1 VRDVRGLT
9 TGRGAQGL
17 DNGYLRFTEVHIPRE
32 NMLMKWSQVSRDGTY
47 TAPPI
52 PQMAYG
58 ALIGGRV
65 AIVRCCT
72 TCCCSSVSCL
82 SL

>member
-1 VRDVRGLT
+1 
-9 TGRGAQGL
+9 
-17 DNGYLRFTEVHIPRE
+17 
-32 NMLMKWSQVSRDGTY
+32 MLMKWSQVSREGKF

-65 AIVRCCT
+65 AIV
-72 TCCCSSVSCL
+72 SIQ